1 MVSSDSELDYPPLWY
16 PPSVRSWKPVRWDLI
31 NRHFQHWNVF
41 IVTVWVII
49 HTININVQTQIME
62 QSNHVEYRDSFVLPV
77 SRTGTAMEEWFNF
90 LRLRNIRPEISSG
103 ISYKISFRISY
114 KISFGIS
121 SRISSRISCKISFKI
136 SFRILYKIPPI
147 ISYKISSKIQFF
159 PEI

>member
-90 LRLRNIRPEISSG
+90 IRLRNIRPEFRTKFSSEFVQNFVPNFVR
-103 ISYKISFRISY
+103 KFRPEFHPEFCT
-114 KISFGIS
+114 K
-121 SRISSRISCKISFKI
+121 
-136 SFRILYKIPPI
+136 FR
-147 ISYKISSKIQFF
+147 
-159 PEI
+159 

>member
-16 PPSVRSWKPVRWDLI
+16 PRSVRSFKPVRWTLI
-31 NRHFQHWNVF
+31 DRHFQHWNVF

-49 HTININVQTQIME
+49 HTININAQTQIME
-62 QSNHVEYRDSFVLPV
+62 QSNHAEYRGSFVLPV

-90 LRLRNIRPEISSG
+90 LRNIRPEISSG

-114 KISFGIS
+114 KISYRISYEIS
-121 SRISSRISCKISFKI
+121 SRIQLC
-136 SFRILYKIPPI
+136 
-147 ISYKISSKIQFF
+147 